1 MRAYASYIDTTLVA
15 STIPRATSHLVG
27 VIYTQY
33 IHCYKHEATLNL
45 NSKYNH
51 DNI

>member
-1 MRAYASYIDTTLVA
+1 MHGYASYIDTTLVA
-15 STIPRATSHLVG
+15 FTTPKTTSQLVD